1 MVQTEPESLPTDLV
15 AAHAMIRAER
25 AARLAA
31 ETAGAA
37 ARLALDIEIERLK
50 LEIARLRR
58 ERFGAS
64 SERSARIEQLELTLE
79 NLEEAAAEIAA
90 TDPVTVEPV
99 VRQHRPA
106 RRSLPDHLPRYR
118 IVHPG
123 PEACPCCGGTAFSN
137 SART

>member
-1 MVQTEPESLPTDLV
+1 VQIATESLPTDLA

-25 AARLAA
+25 EARLAA
-31 ETAGAA
+31 EKAGAA

-79 NLEEAAAEIAA
+79 DLEEAAAEGAA
-90 TDPVTVEPV
+90 ADPVRVETFD
-99 VRQHRPA
+99 RRRPA
-106 RRSLPDHLPRYR
+106 RRPLPDHLSRATESCIPALKPAR
-118 IVHPG
+118 
-123 PEACPCCGGTAFSN
+123 AAAGGCSVS